1 MEGDE
6 RERTLSEQMGALVGW
21 SLRHRKLW
29 QQYSLTESGER
40 SQKSLGEATETIV
53 NKNRARQ

>member
-21 SLRHRKLW
+21 SLRQRKLW

-40 SQKSLGEATETIV
+40 RQKSLGEATETIV